1 MATARSTGHQPRYAD
16 LHADHGRGEPVP
28 QPRNQMHLPASPD
41 KTVLHHFVLVCS
53 FRTRKSA
60 KSNTATR
67 AFRAGCTMPGFL
79 GFGVDG
85 VDDVDSHGFDSDG
98 FDSDDFDSTLMAL
111 ILIAWAGEDVQEGV
125 SDMNP
130 LSSPE
135 PEAESSSSSSS

>member
-1 MATARSTGHQPRYAD
+1 
-16 LHADHGRGEPVP
+16 
-28 QPRNQMHLPASPD
+28 
-41 KTVLHHFVLVCS
+41 
-53 FRTRKSA
+53 
-60 KSNTATR
+60 
-67 AFRAGCTMPGFL
+67 MPGFL